1 MKLFDKNDLENDEK
15 NSFTNQIESYDTY
28 NLILDRNNKKNEE
41 ELNVMKKYDILDE
54 NLIQEDDDKE
64 IRDKIKEH
72 MGNLNGTG
80 KNNSVRIRSGNMNAG
95 VKNLKIQ
102 TVAPIKK
109 NEIIEGEDHKNFL
122 NAKKQQ
128 VTGQVSYDYTEHL

>member
-1 MKLFDKNDLENDEK
+1 
-15 NSFTNQIESYDTY
+15 
-28 NLILDRNNKKNEE
+28 
-41 ELNVMKKYDILDE
+41 MKKYDILDE

-80 KNNSVRIRSGNMNAG
+80 KNNSVRIRSGNMNSG
-95 VKNLKIQ
+95 VKSLKIQ
-102 TVAPIKK
+102 TAASSKK